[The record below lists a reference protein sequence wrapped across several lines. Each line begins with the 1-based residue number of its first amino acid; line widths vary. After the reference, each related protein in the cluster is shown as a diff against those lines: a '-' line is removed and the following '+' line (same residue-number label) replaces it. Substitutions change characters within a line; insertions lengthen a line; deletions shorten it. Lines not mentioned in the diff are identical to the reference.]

1 MTAHRRIQ
9 ITIQTDQV
17 VTIRRRG
24 CIRRWCPECGCDVD
38 VVDILQAEAL
48 AGHNPSCVTAP
59 RMRGGIPLRVLTVR
73 RSFVWSRC
81 LSRCERG
88 TAKYRDRMDRSRQ
101 E

>member
-24 CIRRWCPECGCDVD
+24 CIRRWCPECGSDVD

-48 AGHNPSCVTAP
+48 AGAAQPKLRDCAEDARWHSVEGSDGAP
-59 RMRGGIPLRVLTVR
+59 LVCLESVLK
-73 RSFVWSRC
+73 S
-81 LSRCERG
+81 
-88 TAKYRDRMDRSRQ
+88 M
-101 E
+101 